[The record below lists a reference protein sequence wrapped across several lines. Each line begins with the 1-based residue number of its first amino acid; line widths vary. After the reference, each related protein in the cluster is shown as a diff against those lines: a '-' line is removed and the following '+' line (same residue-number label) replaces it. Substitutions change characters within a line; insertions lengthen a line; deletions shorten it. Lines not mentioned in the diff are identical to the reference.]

1 VRGLYLRNCAG
12 IVKTASMG
20 GLGGDSS
27 GSGADEEPLGGAD
40 DAAQGAAAAG
50 DAHCDVAFASER
62 GGFLAFA
69 GEVAWRCSELGLA
82 GLAVDGKVVE
92 RL

>member
-1 VRGLYLRNCAG
+1 MRQVRKTAEFVRGFGGNCA
-12 IVKTASMG
+12 
-20 GLGGDSS
+20 D
-27 GSGADEEPLGGAD
+27 SGANEEPLGG
-40 DAAQGAAAAG
+40 AG

-69 GEVAWRCSELGLA
+69 GEVAWCCSELGLA